1 MRIPALIM
9 ECAFFDFIFYFRND
23 SEPHLFSSISHG
35 SESLPVF
42 LILTF
47 SRIIVIIGCISLI
60 RCTWFRC
67 RLRRGRCYG
76 RGRCRWRRCRFRRGR
91 CYGRS
96 RRGRRRWSGR
106 RRRCIIIIII
116 IVIGVRRC
124 PCRYWCRGNRYIL
137 HFLIVCLWCLRY
149 SKAVFTNLICFGI
162 INNNRCSVIDIL
174 I

>member
-47 SRIIVIIGCISLI
+47 SRIIVIIGGISLI

-67 RLRRGRCYG
+67 RL
-76 RGRCRWRRCRFRRGR
+76 RRGR